1 MGMFDNIVVDI
12 NILPDLTEEE
22 RNLLDI
28 EKDWQTKDFDNVLT
42 QIYIVE
48 DKEAKFKHSFLG
60 DKTQYKL
67 QIKESDWE
75 EVPMDERP
83 FPDAEEKSIQ
93 SLFGSMRETNIR
105 IVDLNYTGYFKFYS
119 YIRKNLDN
127 GYDLK
132 WYEFQGEAENGRIKS
147 IKRI

>member
-1 MGMFDNIVVDI
+1 MFDNIVVDI

-28 EKDWQTKDFDNVLT
+28 EGDWQTKDFDNVLT

-60 DKTQYKL
+60 DKTHYKL
-67 QIKESDWE
+67 QIKESNWE
-75 EVPMDERP
+75 EVPIDERP
-83 FPDAEEKSIQ
+83 FPDAEENSIQ

-119 YIRKNLDN
+119 YIRKNLEN

-132 WYEFQGEAENGRIKS
+132 WYEFQGEAENGKIKS